1 MNEPFQLSHLNDD
14 CLREL
19 FSRLPNI
26 DLCAIKDT
34 CRRFKTIADEVAK
47 QRFKYLY
54 ECYPTDENLQE
65 HKTILKKF
73 GHFVLTMSL
82 SAGHRKGS
90 TAFKLVFLS
99 TIIFIK
105 TDENVFVF
113 FRFISTDYISYANAN
128 RRHNISAFMLY
139 IARRIIST

>member
-65 HKTILKKF
+65 HKTNSEEIWTF
-73 GHFVLTMSL
+73 RIDHE
-82 SAGHRKGS
+82 
-90 TAFKLVFLS
+90 FK
-99 TIIFIK
+99 
-105 TDENVFVF
+105 
-113 FRFISTDYISYANAN
+113 
-128 RRHNISAFMLY
+128 RRP
-139 IARRIIST
+139 